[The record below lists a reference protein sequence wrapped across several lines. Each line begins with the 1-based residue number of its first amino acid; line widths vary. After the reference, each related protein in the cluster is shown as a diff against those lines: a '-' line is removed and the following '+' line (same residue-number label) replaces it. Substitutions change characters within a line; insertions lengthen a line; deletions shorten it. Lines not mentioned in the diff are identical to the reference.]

1 MSAVATNDPTDFAPG
16 GDLSDLTTTA
26 PVPGPGHVPS
36 RRYAFVGLGAIGG
49 YYGARLQAAGH
60 AVHFLARSDADH
72 VRRHGLRVD
81 SPYGDL
87 HLADVSVATAPEEL
101 PPVDVVVLAVKTGD
115 TDQVVKLIGPLVGE
129 ETVVVVLQNGLGVE
143 GPVAEALPQATVLGG
158 MCFICSNK
166 VGPGHIRHL
175 DFGAVTIGEH
185 RDGPGGA
192 GVTSAVDAIASDLE
206 GAGLPVS
213 RIEDLVAGRWRKL
226 VWNIPY
232 NGLSVALDAGT
243 DELMADP
250 ATRTI
255 VTELMAEVLDA
266 AAACGHRIE
275 ADFIPYML
283 RTTDKMT
290 PYKTSMKL
298 DFEHGR
304 PLEIDAIYGAP
315 VSAARAAGFDM
326 VRTQLLFAQ
335 LQFLDA
341 RNRGVD
347 LDRTPRH

>member
-1 MSAVATNDPTDFAPG
+1 
-16 GDLSDLTTTA
+16 
-26 PVPGPGHVPS
+26 
-36 RRYAFVGLGAIGG
+36 
-49 YYGARLQAAGH
+49 
-60 AVHFLARSDADH
+60 
-72 VRRHGLRVD
+72 
-81 SPYGDL
+81 
-87 HLADVSVATAPEEL
+87 
-101 PPVDVVVLAVKTGD
+101 VVVVAVKTGD
-115 TDQVVKLIGPLVGE
+115 TDHVLKLISPMVGDG
-129 ETVVVVLQNGLGVE
+129 TTLVVLQNGLGVE
-143 GPVAEALPQATVLGG
+143 APVAEAYPQATVLGG

-175 DFGAVTIGEH
+175 DFGAITIGEH
-185 RDGPGGA
+185 RDEPGGA
-192 GVTSAVDAIASDLE
+192 GITTAVDAIASDLE
-206 GAGLPVS
+206 AAGLPVQ

-243 DELMADP
+243 DELMTDP
-250 ATRTI
+250 ATRAL
-255 VTELMAEVLDA
+255 VTQLMTEVLGA

-304 PLEIDAIYGAP
+304 PLELEAIYGAP
-315 VSAARAAGFDM
+315 IAAAREAGFSM
-326 VRTQLLFAQ
+326 VRTKMLHAQ